1 MNNTLTYDDLLEHI
15 EYKKFMKLCS
25 NLVLKYDLNPSELK
39 IALSVLLLFF
49 IQGAN
54 FHKPVKLFTKFIHD
68 SSKVN
73 KTNISKYVKM
83 LSVKDVL
90 FLKDGNYFVNDK
102 VFI

>member
-1 MNNTLTYDDLLEHI
+1 MEHI
-15 EYKKFMKLCS
+15 EQRKLMRLCS
-25 NLVLKYDLNPSELK
+25 NLVLKYNLNPSELK

-54 FHKPVKLFTKFIHD
+54 FNKPVKLFTKFIHD
-68 SSKVN
+68 SSKIN

-90 FLKDGNYFVNDK
+90 FLKNGNYFINDNI
-102 VFI
+102 FM